1 MTDIERDDAN
11 STRPD
16 RTTTGTNRTATGTS
30 RTVTGTNRT
39 VTGTN
44 RTVTGTN
51 RTVSTV
57 TASIGEVLVSARG
70 LQKSFGP
77 RQILK
82 NVDFDMLVGDITV
95 IIGKSGSGKSTLLR
109 ALAGL
114 TDPDDGRITFDGRV
128 VFEDEERTEDW
139 EEVESHVGMVFQAYT
154 LWPHMDVLSNLTLA
168 PRKRLGLSK
177 SEALARAEV
186 ALAEVGMAHHLRSRP
201 TQLSGGERQRVAI
214 ARALM
219 MKPKLL
225 LCDEITSALDPPV
238 AAEVLEV
245 LRRLKEE
252 EGIAVALV
260 THDMAFA
267 SKAAD
272 RVVFFHEGEIAVN
285 ATPEQAFNHC
295 ENPDLKKF
303 LDAVRF

>member
-1 MTDIERDDAN
+1 M
-11 STRPD
+11 RPAHLAQEKAPTMENAPTID
-16 RTTTGTNRTATGTS
+16 NVEQAS
-30 RTVTGTNRT
+30 RR
-39 VTGTN
+39 
-44 RTVTGTN
+44 
-51 RTVSTV
+51 
-57 TASIGEVLVSARG
+57 GEVLVSARG
-70 LQKSFGP
+70 LEKSFYG
-77 RQILK
+77 RTILK
-82 NVDFDMLVGDITV
+82 HVDFEMKTGDITV

-109 ALAGL
+109 AIAGL
-114 TDPDDGRITFDGRV
+114 TDPDAGEIAIGGKTVFADGA
-128 VFEDEERTEDW
+128 RTKEWNTVKSD
-139 EEVESHVGMVFQAYT
+139 VGMVFQTYT
-154 LWPHMDVLSNLTLA
+154 LWPHMNVLENLTLA
-168 PRKRLGLSK
+168 PRKRLGMK
-177 SEALARAEV
+177 AGEARDRAEI
-186 ALAEVGMAHHLRSRP
+186 ALEEVGMKHHILSRS

-252 EGIAVALV
+252 DGIALALV

-285 ATPEQAFNHC
+285 SSPADAFDHC
-295 ENPDLKKF
+295 TNEDLKRF
-303 LDAVRF
+303 VDAVRF

>member
-1 MTDIERDDAN
+1 MSEQHN
-11 STRPD
+11 P
-16 RTTTGTNRTATGTS
+16 TGAQRVPSATGSQRVTTATGS
-30 RTVTGTNRT
+30 RRLPKEAPVI
-39 VTGTN
+39 
-44 RTVTGTN
+44 
-51 RTVSTV
+51 
-57 TASIGEVLVSARG
+57 TASHGEVLVSARG
-70 LQKSFGP
+70 LQKSFGD

-114 TDPDDGRITFDGRV
+114 TDPDAGRILFDGRV

-139 EEVESHVGMVFQAYT
+139 AEVESHVGMVFQSYT
-154 LWPHMDVLSNLTLA
+154 LWPHMDVLANLTLA
-168 PRKRLGLSK
+168 PRKRLRLNKAEGL
-177 SEALARAEV
+177 ERAEA
-186 ALAEVGMAHHLRSRP
+186 ALEEVGMSHHIRSRP
-201 TQLSGGERQRVAI
+201 AQLSGGERQRVAI

-219 MKPKLL
+219 MRPKLL

-285 ATPEQAFNHC
+285 ATPDAAFNTST
-295 ENPDLKKF
+295 NPDLKKF
-303 LDAVRF
+303 VDAVRF

>member
-1 MTDIERDDAN
+1 MSEQKDVQVIASEQ
-11 STRPD
+11 
-16 RTTTGTNRTATGTS
+16 TS
-30 RTVTGTNRT
+30 GQSGN
-39 VTGTN
+39 GQ
-44 RTVTGTN
+44 
-51 RTVSTV
+51 
-57 TASIGEVLVSARG
+57 VLVEARG
-70 LQKSFGP
+70 LQKSFGV
-77 RQILK
+77 RKILR
-82 NVDFDMLVGDITV
+82 NVDFTMNKGDITV

-114 TDPDDGRITFDGRV
+114 TDPDEGQIVVDGHT
-128 VFEDEERTEDW
+128 VFAEQKRTKEW
-139 EEVESHVGMVFQAYT
+139 ENIRPEVGMVFQTYT
-154 LWPHMDVLSNLTLA
+154 LWPHMNVLDNLVLA
-168 PRKRLGLSK
+168 PRKTRGVGA
-177 SEALARAEV
+177 SEGRDRAEA
-186 ALAEVGMAHHLRSRP
+186 ALAEVGMAHHILSRP

-238 AAEVLEV
+238 AAEVLDV

-252 EGIAVALV
+252 DGIAVALV

-285 ATPEQAFNHC
+285 ATPEAAFDNC
-295 ENPDLKKF
+295 DNDDLKKF
-303 LDAVRF
+303 VDAVRF

>member
-1 MTDIERDDAN
+1 MA
-11 STRPD
+11 
-16 RTTTGTNRTATGTS
+16 
-30 RTVTGTNRT
+30 
-39 VTGTN
+39 
-44 RTVTGTN
+44 
-51 RTVSTV
+51 
-57 TASIGEVLVSARG
+57 ARG
-70 LQKSFGP
+70 LEKSFHG
-77 RQILK
+77 RLILK
-82 NVDFDMLVGDITV
+82 GVDFDMQAGDITV

-114 TDPDDGRITFDGRV
+114 TDPDDGQIAFDGKI
-128 VFEDEERTEDW
+128 VFAEKKRTREW
-139 EEVESHVGMVFQAYT
+139 NTVRSEVGMVFQSYT
-154 LWPHMDVLSNLTLA
+154 LWPHMNVLENLTLA
-168 PRKRLGLSK
+168 PKKKLGLK
-177 SEALARAEV
+177 PAEARDRAEA
-186 ALAEVGMAHHLRSRP
+186 ALAEVGMAQHILSRP

-238 AAEVLEV
+238 AAEVLDV

-272 RVVFFHEGEIAVN
+272 RVVFFHNGEIAVN
-285 ATPEQAFNHC
+285 TTPENAFENC
-295 ENPDLKKF
+295 DNPDLKKF
-303 LDAVRF
+303 VDAVRF

>member
-1 MTDIERDDAN
+1 ME
-11 STRPD
+11 SPD
-16 RTTTGTNRTATGTS
+16 RAAMTAPRGQ
-30 RTVTGTNRT
+30 
-39 VTGTN
+39 
-44 RTVTGTN
+44 
-51 RTVSTV
+51 
-57 TASIGEVLVSARG
+57 VLVSARG
-70 LQKSFGP
+70 LQKSFYGRP
-77 RQILK
+77 ILR
-82 NVDFDMLVGDITV
+82 NVDFDMLAGDITV

-114 TDPDDGRITFDGRV
+114 TDPDDGQIIFDGKT
-128 VFEDEERTEDW
+128 VFADKKRTKDW
-139 EEVESHVGMVFQAYT
+139 ATVNSEVGMVFQAYT
-154 LWPHMDVLSNLTLA
+154 LWPHMNVLDNMTLA
-168 PRKRLGLSK
+168 PRKKLGMGM
-177 SEALARAEV
+177 SEARDRAET
-186 ALAEVGMAHHLRSRP
+186 ALDEVGMKQHILSRS

-238 AAEVLEV
+238 AAEVLDV

-272 RVVFFHEGEIAVN
+272 RVVFFLDGEIAVN
-285 ATPEQAFNHC
+285 ATPDVAF
-295 ENPDLKKF
+295 ENSVNPELQKF
-303 LDAVRF
+303 VDAVRW